1 MTSSTVMDVIGECC
15 SMGFIAEMQ
24 ALELDEYKKAAG
36 FLARYQ
42 GAEHTERMA
51 GELIQAVRALMNDA
65 VNVTRCAFSRVFI
78 YGICFVGIHLHFQVT
93 YANILCSVDSGS
105 DECRRA
111 KSLWL
116 GIFAAFVSMAQVLK
130 KVFAISMYLFNV
142 WPIVTGYNRALKP
155 EHAGLVRYS
164 GMQGQIRLA
173 QRSLLWFSALLIPT
187 CFLFVS
193 NFLWLIA
200 KWYMETFACPSHMWN
215 IPALLNLMD
224 IMSGCVELPASSA

>member
-1 MTSSTVMDVIGECC
+1 
-15 SMGFIAEMQ
+15 MG
-24 ALELDEYKKAAG
+24 KAAE
-36 FLARYQ
+36 FLDKYQ
-42 GAEHTERMA
+42 TEKTERMA

-142 WPIVTGYNRALKP
+142 WPIVTG
-155 EHAGLVRYS
+155 
-164 GMQGQIRLA
+164 
-173 QRSLLWFSALLIPT
+173 
-187 CFLFVS
+187 
-193 NFLWLIA
+193 
-200 KWYMETFACPSHMWN
+200 
-215 IPALLNLMD
+215 
-224 IMSGCVELPASSA
+224 